1 MTGWYSRKGL
11 PVGLVPGRWW
21 NIESFY
27 RGIWRASAVAW
38 AKKEKLRPSPWNRD
52 VKQMDKRPVVVGRSF
67 LMSLAIHGLFVGGM
81 FLCGP
86 YVPRSAEPIVVLLT
100 PEPQGGGGGGSHP
113 REEVKALL
121 TRVRSGKTRT
131 AQAPRPVPIPTKTV
145 REQMIPPP
153 VVAVSSESV
162 ALPVR
167 AEPQEAALPLLPRP
181 SPEGALYGEGSGSGT
196 GLGSGTGSGVGAG
209 SGSGS
214 GGGSGSG
221 TGDSMGPGRGLLDY
235 LEALRERYRR
245 EHFAYIR
252 DLILKHLGYPPV
264 ARRMGWQGGLTVSF
278 VVRETG
284 QTERIRILRSS
295 GHEVLDRNVVQ
306 TIREVQPFPKPPIKA
321 EIVIPVVYSLE

>member
-1 MTGWYSRKGL
+1 MTGWYSRRGL
-11 PVGLVPGRWW
+11 PVGLMPGSWW

-27 RGIWRASAVAW
+27 RGIWRASAFAW
-38 AKKEKLRPSPWNRD
+38 SKKEKLRPSPWSLD

-86 YVPRSAEPIVVLLT
+86 YVPTSAEPIVVLLT

-113 REEVKALL
+113 REEVKAPR
-121 TRVRSGKTRT
+121 TRVRVGKTRT

-153 VVAVSSESV
+153 VVAAVSSESV
-162 ALPVR
+162 ALPVL
-167 AEPQEAALPLLPRP
+167 AEPREAALPLLPRP
-181 SPEGALYGEGSGSGT
+181 SPEGALYGEGSGG
-196 GLGSGTGSGVGAG
+196 GIGSGTGSGVGAG

-221 TGDSMGPGRGLLDY
+221 TGDSVGRGRGPGESLEVLRKKY
-235 LEALRERYRR
+235 LKEN
-245 EHFAYIR
+245 FAYIR
-252 DLILKHLGYPPV
+252 DLILKNLEYPPI
-264 ARRMGWQGGLTVSF
+264 ARNLGWHGALAVFF
-278 VVRETG
+278 VVQKTG
-284 QTERIRILRSS
+284 QAERIRILRST
-295 GHEVLDRNVVQ
+295 GYEILDRNVVE
-306 TIREVQPFPKPPIKA
+306 TIREVQPFPKPPVKV